1 MKFTA
6 NRKELLEAL
15 TLTGRAI
22 NKSIVSAITGYR
34 FNIDQNRLTVTG
46 GNMEIYIHNTIDIVG
61 DCTKS
66 ILVPKDLI
74 FNLVRDL
81 EDPQLEFSITSTKL
95 DKLEVLKLT
104 LTAQD
109 KSYNI
114 PVEAGEDYPGLNIDN
129 TVKFEVKSADVVK
142 GLDKTIFACSTDE
155 LRPALTSVF
164 LTLSN
169 GKAVYV
175 SCNLNVLSAQQIGE
189 TNEEE
194 KCELLIP
201 KNTANILKDMP
212 ADEDMEITVGK
223 NAVSF
228 KLYDGL
234 EFQSVLHDDKFPDYK
249 AITPVKND
257 KHIEIDRLQLISA
270 IKRVLIFS
278 NAISNSVALR
288 FSDGAV
294 EVLINN
300 PDAGNAIEKLP
311 ATFTGQTVTMG
322 FNGKN
327 LLTALSK
334 IDTEVIYGE
343 FSSPDRAFILHDGT
357 MNAAAKENYMLVMPV
372 ILHEKLAKVS

>member
-22 NKSIVSAITGYR
+22 NKSVVQAVMGYR
-34 FNIDQNRLTVTG
+34 FNINKSKLTVTG

-61 DCTKS
+61 DFDKS

-81 EDPQLEFSITSTKL
+81 EDPQLEFAITASKV
-95 DKLEVLKLT
+95 DKMEVLKLT

-114 PVEAGEDYPGLNIDN
+114 PVEAGEDYPGLNIEN
-129 TVKFEVKSADVVK
+129 SLKFDVKSADVVK
-142 GLDKTIFACSTDE
+142 GLDKTIFACSSDE

-175 SCNLNVLSAQQIGE
+175 SCNLNVLSAQQIG
-189 TNEEE
+189 TTSEEE
-194 KCELLIP
+194 VCEILIP
-201 KNTANILKDMP
+201 KNTATILKDMP
-212 ADEDMEITVGK
+212 ADEDMQITVGK

-234 EFQSVLHDDKFPDYK
+234 EFESVLHDDKFPDYK

-257 KHIEIDRLQLISA
+257 KHIEIDRLQLISS

-278 NAISNSVALR
+278 NAISNSIALR
-288 FSDGAV
+288 FGEGAV

-300 PDAGNAIEKLP
+300 PDGGNAIEKLP
-311 ATFTGQTVTMG
+311 ATFSGQSIAMG

-334 IDTEVIYGE
+334 IDTDVVFGE
-343 FSSPDRAFILHDGT
+343 FSTPDRAFILHDGT
-357 MNAAAKENYMLVMPV
+357 MDAAAKENYMLVMPV
-372 ILHEKLAKVS
+372 LLHEKLAQVS